1 MLSAVARR
9 ASRAAASASSSL
21 GASRV
26 PPRAARDEAA
36 RHAIVLTAD
45 ARRGFASA
53 SAHRPTDF
61 DVVVIGGGHA
71 GAEAAAAA
79 ARRGARVA
87 LVTPSP
93 LGSVGEMS
101 CNPSIGGLAK
111 GALVREIDAL
121 GGIMGAAA
129 DASGIQFRV
138 LNASKGPAVRG
149 PRAQMDRTTYK
160 RSVQTMLFGTPNVEV
175 VDAAAYDLIV
185 RERESNRG
193 PPDSSSA
200 ALTQHDVD
208 VTEVEDQN
216 SARFGPPGGVQTCA
230 VAGVETA
237 DGRKI
242 TAKAV
247 VVATGTFLRGVL
259 HVGGRRIPAGRMPT
273 AITENPDATAARGAH
288 ALADRLYGL
297 GFTMGRLKTGT
308 PPRLDGA
315 SIDYSGLEEQR
326 GDEPPRPFGFLHDKA
341 WAPPMKQVS
350 CWATRTNAET
360 ERVMKESRGFLNFE
374 GGENGEAIGPRYCPS
389 LEMKVKRFPGR
400 SHIVWLEPEGL
411 DTDVVYPNGLSN
423 TLDEPDQIAMLR
435 TVAGLENV
443 KMLRPGYGV
452 EYDYV
457 DPRELR
463 WTLETKRVGGL
474 FFAGQINGTT
484 GYEEAAAQG
493 LVAGANAA
501 ATALSR
507 LGMDALPPS
516 IVGRGASY
524 LGVLVDDLTRRGTSE
539 PYRMFSSRVEH
550 RLSVRPDNAD
560 QRLTA
565 AGELAGLVDSAR
577 ALIARRR
584 GDATDRAIAALED
597 ARMGAAAWAAHGVDN
612 APAGKSGRTVSAAE
626 LLAIPGVGYARVTRA
641 LASAGKTTGEE
652 DNGASGGIDDSRADS
667 VDASNDFHRAAS
679 SPGELARAATIL
691 AAVAE
696 ADPTA
701 AEEATVECY
710 YAPYLARQ
718 RRDVETMRKEE
729 AMELPMDL
737 DYDAV
742 GGLSAEERE
751 KLKEFRPATLAA
763 AQRIS
768 GVTPSAAIA
777 LFRFVAAQK
786 LKGNNKRFSGR
797 RGAVTNGKTGAGRDP
812 LMESAL

>member
-9 ASRAAASASSSL
+9 ASGAAASASSSL
-21 GASRV
+21 GAWRL
-26 PPRAARDEAA
+26 PPRASRDEAA

-45 ARRGFASA
+45 VARRGFASA

-71 GAEAAAAA
+71 GTEAAAAA

-160 RSVQTMLFGTPNVEV
+160 RSVQTMLFGTPGVEV

-185 RERESNRG
+185 RENPDSNPG
-193 PPDSSSA
+193 PPGPSSP
-200 ALTQHDVD
+200 ALTRHDID
-208 VTEVEDQN
+208 VTGVEDQN
-216 SARFGPPGGVQTCA
+216 PARFGPPGGVRACV

-242 TAKAV
+242 RASAV

-259 HVGGRRIPAGRMPT
+259 HVGGKRIPAGRMPT
-273 AITENPDATAARGAH
+273 AITQNPDATAARGAH

-297 GFTMGRLKTGT
+297 GFRMGRLKTGT

-315 SIDYSGLEEQR
+315 SIDYAGLEEQP
-326 GDEPPRPFGFLHDKA
+326 GDEPPRPFGFLHGKS
-341 WAPPMKQVS
+341 WVPPMKQVS

-360 ERVMKESRGFLNFE
+360 ERVMKEARGFLNFE
-374 GGENGEAIGPRYCPS
+374 GGENGEGVGPRYCPS
-389 LEMKVKRFPGR
+389 LEMKVKRFPDR

-423 TLDEPDQIAMLR
+423 TLDEPDQIAMLK
-435 TVAGLENV
+435 TIPGLENV

-507 LGMDALPPS
+507 LGMAPLPPS

-577 ALIARRR
+577 ALIARQR
-584 GDATDRAIAALED
+584 GDRTDRAIAALED
-597 ARMGAAAWAAHGVDN
+597 ARMGAAAWAVAGVDN

-626 LLAIPGVGYARVTRA
+626 LLAIPGVGYARVARA
-641 LASAGKTTGEE
+641 LAAAGEST
-652 DNGASGGIDDSRADS
+652 ASGGIDASDDS

-718 RRDVETMRKEE
+718 RRDIETMRKEE

-742 GGLSAEERE
+742 GGLSAEDRE

-777 LFRFVAAQK
+777 LLRFVAAQK
-786 LKGNNKRFSGR
+786 LR
-797 RGAVTNGKTGAGRDP
+797 RGTMRGLAVDAGRGQTAKRAP
-812 LMESAL
+812 GRIR

>member
-26 PPRAARDEAA
+26 PRRAARDEAA

-160 RSVQTMLFGTPNVEV
+160 RSVQAMLFGTPNVEV
-175 VDAAAYDLIV
+175 VDAAAYDLI
-185 RERESNRG
+185 
-193 PPDSSSA
+193 
-200 ALTQHDVD
+200 
-208 VTEVEDQN
+208 
-216 SARFGPPGGVQTCA
+216 TCA

-242 TAKAV
+242 TAEAV

-297 GFTMGRLKTGT
+297 GFQMGRLKTGT

-341 WAPPMKQVS
+341 WVPPMKQVS

-597 ARMGAAAWAAHGVDN
+597 ARMGAQAWAAHGVDN

-626 LLAIPGVGYARVTRA
+626 LLAIPGVGYARVTSA
-641 LASAGKTTGEE
+641 LAEAGKTTGEST
-652 DNGASGGIDDSRADS
+652 ASGGIDDSRADS
-667 VDASNDFHRAAS
+667 
-679 SPGELARAATIL
+679 
-691 AAVAE
+691 
-696 ADPTA
+696 
-701 AEEATVECY
+701 ATVECY

-742 GGLSAEERE
+742 GGLSAEDRE

-797 RGAVTNGKTGAGRDP
+797 RGAVTNGGRDP

>member
-21 GASRV
+21 GASRL
-26 PPRAARDEAA
+26 PPLAARDEAA

-53 SAHRPTDF
+53 SAHQPTDF

-71 GAEAAAAA
+71 GTEAAAAA

-160 RSVQTMLFGTPNVEV
+160 RSVQTALFGTPGVEV

-185 RERESNRG
+185 RETWESNPG
-193 PPDSSSA
+193 PPPA
-200 ALTQHDVD
+200 VQHDID
-208 VTEVEDQN
+208 VTRVEDRDP
-216 SARFGPPGGVQTCA
+216 ARFGPPGGVRTCE
-230 VAGVETA
+230 VGGVETA

-242 TAKAV
+242 FAKSV

-259 HVGGRRIPAGRMPT
+259 HVGGRRVPAGRMPT

-297 GFTMGRLKTGT
+297 GFQMGRLKTGT

-315 SIDYSGLEEQR
+315 SIDYAGLEEQP

-341 WAPPMKQVS
+341 WTPPMKQVS

-360 ERVMKESRGFLNFE
+360 ERVMKESRGFLHFD
-374 GGENGEAIGPRYCPS
+374 GGENGEGIVGPRYCPS
-389 LEMKVKRFPGR
+389 LEMKVKRFPDR

-423 TLDEPDQIAMLR
+423 TLDEPDQIAMLK
-435 TVAGLENV
+435 TIPGLENV

-501 ATALSR
+501 ATALSH

-565 AGELAGLVDSAR
+565 AGELAGLVDSHR
-577 ALIARRR
+577 ASIARRR
-584 GDATDRAIAALED
+584 GDLAERAVAAAED
-597 ARMGAAAWAAHGVDN
+597 ARMGATAWAAHGVDN

-626 LLAIPGVGYARVTRA
+626 LLAIPGVGYARVARA
-641 LASAGKTTGEE
+641 LASAGKATPALAAQLDE
-652 DNGASGGIDDSRADS
+652 DI
-667 VDASNDFHRAAS
+667 DASNDFHRAAS
-679 SPGELARAATIL
+679 SPGKLARAATIL

-701 AEEATVECY
+701 AEEATTECY

-729 AMELPMDL
+729 ALELPMDL

-742 GGLSAEERE
+742 GGLSAEDRE
-751 KLKEFRPATLAA
+751 KLKDHRPATLAA

-768 GVTPSAAIA
+768 GVTPAAAIA

-786 LKGNNKRFSGR
+786 LKGNKKRLSGM
-797 RGAVTNGKTGAGRDP
+797 RGGR
-812 LMESAL
+812 